1 MKEAPG
7 DDEDLD
13 VDDCGSED
21 AYERGKRCMEK
32 SVNASD

>member
-21 AYERGKRCMEK
+21 ARERGQRCVEK
-32 SVNASD
+32 SVNVSN